1 MIAFPHAKINLG
13 LNVIRKRADGFHDI
27 ESILVPVPLRDA
39 LEVVI
44 DDQLPAGAF
53 AYSRTGIPI
62 DGDLSNDLVMRAHA
76 LLSKQAV
83 LPGMRAHL
91 HKCIPLG
98 AGLGGGS
105 SDGAFALK
113 LMNTQAHLGLG
124 TAELMRLAAKLG
136 SDCAFFLADGPQLAR
151 GRGEELTPVALDLS
165 GAWLVLV
172 NPGVHVA
179 TALAYQHAA
188 INGEETGYARIL
200 ERVPI
205 EQWRDAGPNGL
216 EPFVF
221 KTWPI
226 VEEAIARLRASGAA
240 YAAMSGSGS
249 TVFGIFRTVPPNL
262 EWPEQYR
269 SWSMRLGEEPR

>member
-13 LNVIRKRADGFHDI
+13 LNVVRKRADGFHDI
-27 ESILVPVPLRDA
+27 ESILVPIPLCDA

-44 DDQLPAGAF
+44 DDQLPAGTF
-53 AYSRTGIPI
+53 AYSRSGIPI
-62 DGDLSNDLVMRAHA
+62 DGALSNDLVMRAHA
-76 LLSKQAV
+76 LLSETSE

-113 LMNTQAHLGLG
+113 LMNQQTRLGLD

-151 GRGEELTPVALDLS
+151 GRGERLTPLALDLS
-165 GAWLVLV
+165 GCWLVLV

-179 TALAYQHAA
+179 TALAYQHAVISGA
-188 INGEETGYARIL
+188 ESGYARIL
-200 ERVPI
+200 ERAPI
-205 EQWRDAGPNGL
+205 EQWREAGPNGL

-226 VEEAIARLRASGAA
+226 VEEAVARLRASGAVH
-240 YAAMSGSGS
+240 AAMSGSGS
-249 TVFGIFRTVPPNL
+249 TVFGIFKSTPPEL
-262 EWPEQYR
+262 EWPQQYR